1 MARAGFS
8 SQLGN
13 HHEMVSAWVDVALS
27 RTAAPNINC
36 RFMVSSVRYS
46 LKASI
51 FFDTLRQT
59 IDRESFRIIESGD
72 RLGVLCWGLNVY
84 TLKDI
89 FLHILAVNQRMM
101 ISGERDRTC
110 RFRKS
115 VLLSLPDVVIIGG
128 YTDCAGQISLAMG
141 PRVG

>member
-13 HHEMVSAWVDVALS
+13 HHAMVSAWVDVAPS

-36 RFMVSSVRYS
+36 RFMFSSVRYS

-72 RLGVLCWGLNVY
+72 RFGVLCRGGKRLHSKGYISSHSSSQSTND
-84 TLKDI
+84 DI
-89 FLHILAVNQRMM
+89 R
-101 ISGERDRTC
+101 
-110 RFRKS
+110 
-115 VLLSLPDVVIIGG
+115 
-128 YTDCAGQISLAMG
+128 
-141 PRVG
+141 